1 MILLSLISLIL
12 TVVVHELKSVWS
24 TYFNSFKAL
33 QFLNAMYKFRSI
45 LPEKTNLHCCCA
57 VDNSCPTLSDPRD
70 CSTPGFPVPHHLLE
84 LVQTHIHW
92 ASDAIQPSHPLLPPS
107 PPAFSLCQHQGLFQ
121 QVTHHI
127 SGQSIDASASASVLQ
142 MNIQDWFPL
151 GLTGLI
157 SLQSKGLSRVF
168 SSTTVRRH

>member
-107 PPAFSLCQHQGLFQ
+107 PPALNLSQHQGIFPMGRLF
-121 QVTHHI
+121 T
-127 SGQSIDASASASVLQ
+127 SSSQSVEASALASVLP
-142 MNIQDWFPL
+142 MNIQCLFSL
-151 GLTGLI
+151 GLIGLI
-157 SLQSKGLSRVF
+157 FLQANDF
-168 SSTTVRRH
+168 SQ